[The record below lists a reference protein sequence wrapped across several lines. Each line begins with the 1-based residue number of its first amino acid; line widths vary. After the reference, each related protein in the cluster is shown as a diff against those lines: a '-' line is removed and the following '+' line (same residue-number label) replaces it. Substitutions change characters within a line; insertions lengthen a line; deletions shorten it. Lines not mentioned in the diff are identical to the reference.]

1 MIFHCLWGVIWMV
14 RTFRDRCRSSVR
26 PLLLAVVLTGS
37 WLALAAGPANAASDA
52 PNPLGGIGQ
61 AAVSL
66 VQDIVPDAV
75 PQAVQEPDE
84 PPVQA
89 VPDVPTPAVAAPLPA
104 VGTVVDVV
112 DPVLSGTTHV
122 VSDVMDTAAPLLPA
136 APLVETVTE
145 TVTDSVT
152 GTVDEVGSVVDSL
165 ASTLPDL
172 HVPAVPLPTEPVSTL
187 PRPQVPPQVPG
198 QKPDKAAPGHSRDTR
213 VPASD
218 VRSQPAAAASG
229 VEAATRAGRVQPAGV
244 PAAPLLVSRA
254 LSPLQF
260 LANTQAVRAL
270 AATVGY
276 LVSAGPTPAD
286 EPPRDA
292 GLRFAGLQNQ
302 SGSASSGV
310 GSAGAE
316 AAGDVDGFWNPLR
329 DAGRCPVPDTALT
342 LAASPSF
349 DPGSSPD

>member
-1 MIFHCLWGVIWMV
+1 MV

-52 PNPLGGIGQ
+52 PDPLGGIGQ
-61 AAVSL
+61 AAASL
-66 VQDIVPDAV
+66 VRDIVPAEV
-75 PQAVQEPDE
+75 PHTGQESPE

-89 VPDVPTPAVAAPLPA
+89 VRDVPAPAVTVPLPA
-104 VGTVVDVV
+104 VRTAETVVDVV
-112 DPVLSGTTHV
+112 DPVLSGTSQV

-136 APLVETVTE
+136 APLVK
-145 TVTDSVT
+145 TVTDTVTDTVT
-152 GTVDEVGSVVDSL
+152 GTVDKTVSVVDSL

-172 HVPAVPLPTEPVSTL
+172 HVPAVPFPTDPVSTL

-198 QKPDKAAPGHSRDTR
+198 QKPDKAVPGHSRGTR

-229 VEAATRAGRVQPAGV
+229 VEAASRSGAGQPAGFPAV
-244 PAAPLLVSRA
+244 PQLVRSA

-260 LANTQAVRAL
+260 LANTHGARVL

-276 LVSAGPTPAD
+276 LVSAGPTPAE
-286 EPPRDA
+286 EPARDA
-292 GLRFAGLQNQ
+292 GLRFAGVQNQ
-302 SGSASSGV
+302 SGSASSGT

-316 AAGDVDGFWNPLR
+316 ASGDVDGFWNPLH
-329 DAGRCPVPDTALT
+329 DAGRCLVPDAALI
-342 LAASPSF
+342 LAAGPSF

>member
-1 MIFHCLWGVIWMV
+1 MV

-61 AAVSL
+61 AAASL
-66 VQDIVPDAV
+66 VQDIVPYAE

-89 VPDVPTPAVAAPLPA
+89 VHDVPTPAVRTAAI
-104 VGTVVDVV
+104 VVDVV
-112 DPVLSGTTHV
+112 DPVLSGTTQV

-136 APLVETVTE
+136 APLVD

-152 GTVDEVGSVVDSL
+152 GTVDELGSVVDSL

-172 HVPAVPLPTEPVSTL
+172 HVPTAPLPTEPVSTL
-187 PRPQVPPQVPG
+187 PRPKIPPQVPG
-198 QKPDKAAPGHSRDTR
+198 QNPDTAAPGLLSGTR
-213 VPASD
+213 VPPSEFP
-218 VRSQPAAAASG
+218 SQRAAATSG
-229 VEAATRAGRVQPAGV
+229 VEAASSVARVLPAGG
-244 PAAPLLVSRA
+244 APQLVRSA
-254 LSPLQF
+254 LSSLQF
-260 LANTQAVRAL
+260 LANTHAVRAL
-270 AATVGY
+270 AATIGY
-276 LVSAGPTPAD
+276 VVSAGPTPAD
-286 EPPRDA
+286 EPARE
-292 GLRFAGLQNQ
+292 GGFRFAGVQNQ
-302 SGSASSGV
+302 SGSASGT

-316 AAGDVDGFWNPLR
+316 ASGDVDGFWDLLH
-329 DAGRCPVPDTALT
+329 DAGRCLVPDAALI

>member
-1 MIFHCLWGVIWMV
+1 MV

-26 PLLLAVVLTGS
+26 PLLLAAVLTGS

-61 AAVSL
+61 AAASL
-66 VQDIVPDAV
+66 VQDIIPEAV
-75 PQAVQEPDE
+75 PQAVQDPPK

-89 VPDVPTPAVAAPLPA
+89 VPDVPVPAGRTAAI
-104 VGTVVDVV
+104 VVDVV
-112 DPVLSGTTHV
+112 DPVLSGTTQV
-122 VSDVMDTAAPLLPA
+122 VSDVMDTAAPSLPA
-136 APLVETVTE
+136 APLVETVTD
-145 TVTDSVT
+145 TVT
-152 GTVDEVGSVVDSL
+152 GTVDKVGSVVDSL

-172 HVPAVPLPTEPVSTL
+172 HVPTAPLPTDPVSAL

-198 QKPDKAAPGHSRDTR
+198 QKPDKAAPGHSRGTR

-218 VRSQPAAAASG
+218 VRSQPAATATG
-229 VEAATRAGRVQPAGV
+229 VETASRTGRVQPAGV
-244 PAAPLLVSRA
+244 SAVTQLVRSA

-260 LANTQAVRAL
+260 LANTHAVRAL

-276 LVSAGPTPAD
+276 VVSAGPTPAD
-286 EPPRDA
+286 EPAREA
-292 GLRFAGLQNQ
+292 GLRFAGVQNQ
-302 SGSASSGV
+302 SGSASSGT

-316 AAGDVDGFWNPLR
+316 ASGDVDGFWNLLP
-329 DAGRCPVPDTALT
+329 DAGPCLVPDAALI